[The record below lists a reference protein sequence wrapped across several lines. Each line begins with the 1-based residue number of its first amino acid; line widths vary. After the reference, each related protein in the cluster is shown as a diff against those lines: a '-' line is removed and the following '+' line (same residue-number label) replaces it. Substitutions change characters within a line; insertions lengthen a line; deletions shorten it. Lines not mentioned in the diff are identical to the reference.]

1 IQDPDRYWDFMTL
14 TPESTHMLTWLFS
27 DEGIPASYAEMR
39 GSGVHTFRWV
49 NKYGEAKYVK
59 YHWRP
64 SEGIRNLSME
74 EAAEIQ
80 ANDFQHA
87 TRDLYD
93 RIEKGNFPAW
103 DLYVQLMPLSDYDD
117 LDYDPC
123 DPTKTWS
130 EEDYP
135 LQKVGRMTLNR
146 NPENFFAETEQSA
159 FTPSAF
165 VPGIEASEDKL
176 LQGRLFS
183 YPDTQRHR
191 LGA

>member
-1 IQDPDRYWDFMTL
+1 MVHSLKPDPVTNIQDPDRYWDFMTL

-93 RIEKGNFPAW
+93 RIEKATSQHGTYMFSLCRLAIMMN
-103 DLYVQLMPLSDYDD
+103 LIMIHVTQ
-117 LDYDPC
+117 
-123 DPTKTWS
+123 
-130 EEDYP
+130 
-135 LQKVGRMTLNR
+135 QKRGARKITR
-146 NPENFFAETEQSA
+146 FKSRTH
-159 FTPSAF
+159 
-165 VPGIEASEDKL
+165 
-176 LQGRLFS
+176 
-183 YPDTQRHR
+183 DTQPQS
-191 LGA
+191 